1 LENEE
6 KKIRK
11 KLMKKKVGGD
21 KMLKLLKLNN
31 FSKYKK
37 AFLGED

>member
-1 LENEE
+1 MM
-6 KKIRK
+6 RK

-31 FSKYKK
+31 FGKYEE
-37 AFLGED
+37 AFLGEY